1 MNDWNDR
8 GRGGDPWDLEE
19 KPRSTA
25 QAGPTAPEEPGS
37 LGAGVLGAVLG
48 AAVGALPTLATGYFG
63 FVSGWLA
70 LLIPFAARK
79 GYQFLHGARRE
90 GAAFAAVLL
99 SSLAV
104 STATSIFLTYP
115 YGFMAGPIF
124 FLLPILFSFFG
135 ALACRRGLQ
144 NYVNPKALEDMTQRA
159 RQENREVGG
168 TGELYTA
175 DQRWLRPLKASVLLS
190 MFPEL
195 ALALLL
201 LALAAPADSLP
212 LIFASLGAMLAVF
225 VVIFALILPV
235 LGYLQPAGTVFI
247 RTGDG
252 KLWRVLLPQLN
263 SNDTY
268 RFTTK
273 SGAFRVLSWE
283 RLDEGERERAK
294 ANIRRAMADIEGG
307 TVFPG
312 SLLSMT
318 VTPMDGMTVRK
329 ESKWRWRVR
338 YLDSR
343 GRWKNASV
351 PKAYPG
357 LSLTPGQPGLSGP
370 VPFHWGLV
378 LSAAAVTVALA
389 LGGAA
394 LSVAVDGPAQ
404 PVQRTRAEVH
414 IQTEI

>member
-8 GRGGDPWDLEE
+8 GHGGDPWDLEE

-25 QAGPTAPEEPGS
+25 QISSPAPEGAGS
-37 LGAGVLGAVLG
+37 LGAGVAGALLGAV
-48 AAVGALPTLATGYFG
+48 VGALPTLATGYFG

-79 GYQFLHGARRE
+79 GYQLLHGARRE
-90 GAAFAAVLL
+90 GFAFAAILL
-99 SSLAV
+99 SSLTV
-104 STATSIFLTYP
+104 SAATSIFLTYP
-115 YGFMAGPIF
+115 YGLMAGPVF
-124 FLLPILFSFFG
+124 FLLPILFSLFG

-144 NYVNPKALEDMTQRA
+144 NYVNPGLLEDMTRRA
-159 RQENREVGG
+159 RQENRESGG

-175 DQRWLRPLKASVLLS
+175 NQRWMRPLKASVLLS

-195 ALALLL
+195 ALALTLL
-201 LALAAPADSLP
+201 ILAIPMESLP
-212 LIFASLGAMLAVF
+212 LTFAALGALIAIF
-225 VVIFALILPV
+225 VVMFVLIFPV
-235 LGYLQPAGTVFI
+235 LGYLQPVGMVYI
-247 RTGDG
+247 RTEAG

-268 RFTTK
+268 RFTSK

-283 RLDEGERERAK
+283 RLDEGERELAK
-294 ANIRRAMADIEGG
+294 ANIRRAMADVEGG

-312 SLLSMT
+312 SLLTMA
-318 VTPMDGMTVRK
+318 VTPLEGLTVRK
-329 ESKWRWRVR
+329 ESKWRWKVR

-343 GRWKNASV
+343 GRWKNVSI

-370 VPFHWGLV
+370 VPFHCGLT
-378 LSAAAVTVALA
+378 LAAAALAVALA

-394 LSVAVDGPAQ
+394 LGMSLDGPSQ
-404 PVQRTRAEVH
+404 PVQRARAAVH
-414 IQTEI
+414 IQMEM